1 MTAPSKD
8 FGSPG
13 NRDVDLDPA
22 VFYVCQRCTNCCKW
36 PGDVRIE
43 EDEIAPI
50 AAFLGLSEAEFIRQY
65 TRLRSNRRGLSLVEK
80 QNHECVMLDGN
91 ACRIHPVKPA
101 QCAGFPNKWNFPG
114 WRGVCEAVPVA
125 ALTGPPPS
133 PAHPKK
139 ADR

>member
-1 MTAPSKD
+1 MAAPSGD

-13 NRDVDLDPA
+13 NRDVVLEPA
-22 VFYVCQRCTNCCKW
+22 VHYVCQRCTNCCKW
-36 PGDVRIE
+36 PGDVRVE

-50 AAFLGLSEAEFIRQY
+50 AAFLGLSEAEFIGQY
-65 TRLRSNRRGLSLVEK
+65 TRLRSNRMGLSLIEK

-114 WRGVCEAVPVA
+114 WREVCEAVPVA
-125 ALTGPPPS
+125 ALNLTS
-133 PAHPKK
+133 KVQ
-139 ADR
+139 R